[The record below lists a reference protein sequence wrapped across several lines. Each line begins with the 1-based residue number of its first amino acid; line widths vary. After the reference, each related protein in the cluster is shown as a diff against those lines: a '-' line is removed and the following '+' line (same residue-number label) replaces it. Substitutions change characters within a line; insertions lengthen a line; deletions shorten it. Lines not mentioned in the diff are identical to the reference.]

1 MAELKVNIVTPEN
14 SVYDQVVQSVTLPLI
29 DGEAGILPDH
39 SPMIGRLAA
48 GELRVQS
55 AGKTERFYVDG
66 GTVQVLKNCV
76 SVLTGRCVP
85 ASQVNVVAAR
95 EALAQAEKLSSGNS
109 KLSALRQRAIKQAQA
124 QIRIAEKL

>member
-1 MAELKVNIVTPEN
+1 MAELKVNIVTPETT
-14 SVYDQVVQSVTLPLI
+14 VYDQVAQSVTLPLI

-55 AGKTERFYVDG
+55 GGKTERFYVDG
-66 GTVQVLKNCV
+66 GTVQVLRNLV

-85 ASQVNVVAAR
+85 AGQVNVVAAR
-95 EALAQAEKLSSGNS
+95 ESLVQAEKMPGGNA
-109 KLSALRQRAIKQAQA
+109 KLNELRARAIKQAQA
-124 QIRIAEKL
+124 QIRIAEKA